1 MVRILTYY
9 ETWRVYSKLLL
20 LLYYYFLTLKVF
32 SAFVVSDG
40 LTVIHFYAS
49 ADSLLLALITP
60 SPPYIKPNEFPYHFF
75 FKDHVIVVNHLCR

>member
-20 LLYYYFLTLKVF
+20 LLYYYFLTLKVL

-49 ADSLLLALITP
+49 ADFLLHPLPTP
-60 SPPYIKPNEFPYHFF
+60 PPLSYIEPNEFPYHSFS
-75 FKDHVIVVNHLCR
+75 KIM